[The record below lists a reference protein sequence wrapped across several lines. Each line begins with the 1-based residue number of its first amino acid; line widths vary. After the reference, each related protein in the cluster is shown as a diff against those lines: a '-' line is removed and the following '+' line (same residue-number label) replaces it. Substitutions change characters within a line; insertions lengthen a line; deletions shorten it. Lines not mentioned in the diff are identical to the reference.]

1 MGISGSLQRLWGYQM
16 DKFSSYEGPEKSP
29 GFLLWHVST
38 SWRSAIEGALKKFE
52 LTHPQFV
59 ILASLGWLTREENLV
74 SQARVG
80 KMAGLDPNTTSQI
93 IRGLEKKEL
102 VYREPSSDR
111 RVKSPVLTEKG
122 KEVLSKALP
131 AVESEDQHFFN
142 SLSKSEVESLLLM
155 FRKLAK
161 PE

>member
-1 MGISGSLQRLWGYQM
+1 MSKAIDFKKISVHT
-16 DKFSSYEGPEKSP
+16 GPETSP
-29 GFLLWHVST
+29 GFLLWHIST
-38 SWRSAIEGALKKFE
+38 SWRSAIESALKKFE

-93 IRGLEKKEL
+93 IKGLEKKGL
-102 VYREPSSDR
+102 IFREPSSDG
-111 RVKSPVLTEKG
+111 RVKNPMLTEKG
-122 KEVLSKALP
+122 KEVVSKAMP

-142 SLSKSEVESLLLM
+142 SLAKSELNSLIKI
-155 FRKLAK
+155 FKK
-161 PE
+161 IQDKQ